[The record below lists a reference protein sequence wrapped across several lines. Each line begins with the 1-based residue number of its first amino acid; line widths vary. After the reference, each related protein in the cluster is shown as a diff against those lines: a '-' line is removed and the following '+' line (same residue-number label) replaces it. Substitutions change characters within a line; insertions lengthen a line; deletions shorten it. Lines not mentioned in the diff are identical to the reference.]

1 MIYCS
6 TKRCTLDATVRKKV
20 KNPLKKYIKLKEIS
34 KNKNFDFPY
43 PSYLWKSNGNKN
55 SFGSFF
61 GHPCLLSSKDP
72 YLAHCLF
79 SS

>member
-1 MIYCS
+1 MIYCI
-6 TKRCTLDATVRKKV
+6 TKRCTLDAAVPKNS

-34 KNKNFDFPY
+34 KNKNVDFTH

-61 GHPCLLSSKDP
+61 GHPYLLSSKDP
-72 YLAHCLF
+72 YLARCLF